1 MINNFNANKETWWI
15 ATDGATTHYGKLTI
29 GEVLS
34 TLLDI
39 TTFDTEGEW
48 LTSLNN
54 MGIEPQLGIPVIEAP
69 VVEIPEPPIN

>member
-15 ATDGATTHYGKLTI
+15 ATDGTTTHYGKLTTD
-29 GEVLS
+29 EVLS
-34 TLLDI
+34 TLLEI

-54 MGIEPQLGIPVIEAP
+54 MGIEPQLGVPVVEAP